1 MAKGVLEAGAAFPV
15 LQDPLCSPLVLQ
27 GTRGVWG
34 ERRVRAAKFLG
45 IWVSVS
51 EDLGVW
57 GAWEWGDAWEGGSGN
72 GVSLEDAWDL
82 ESREK
87 VRDTLWLLL

>member
-1 MAKGVLEAGAAFPV
+1 MCPIVPEGSREWLKVSWKQGLHPCSSRPSVLSTCSAGY
-15 LQDPLCSPLVLQ
+15 
-27 GTRGVWG
+27 TRGVWG

-51 EDLGVW
+51 EDLGLW

-72 GVSLEDAWDL
+72 GVSWEDA
-82 ESREK
+82 
-87 VRDTLWLLL
+87 